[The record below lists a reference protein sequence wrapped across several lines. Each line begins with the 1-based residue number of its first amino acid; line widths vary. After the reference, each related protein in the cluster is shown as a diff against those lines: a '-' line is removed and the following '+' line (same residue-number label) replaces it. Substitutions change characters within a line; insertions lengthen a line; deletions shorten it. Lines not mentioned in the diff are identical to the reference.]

1 MLGDHAGMD
10 TGSRERLEACLG
22 QAREL
27 GFFGPGPVGVHIDH
41 ALGYA
46 EVLAPL
52 AAAVASVGRGIAIAD
67 LGSGGGAPGLVLALA
82 IESSELT
89 LIDGKASRCA
99 WLREACEMLEITD
112 RARVLEGEAQNLAH
126 KPGLRASFD
135 AVVAR
140 GFAPAATTAE
150 VAAGYLKVGGR
161 LVVSDPPD
169 GAARWDRLSD
179 VGLGFGPAESYQSR
193 GFAFMASTLSDAP
206 GERVPRQGASIRKRP
221 LF

>member
-10 TGSRERLEACLG
+10 TGSRGRLEACLG

-82 IESSELT
+82 IESS
-89 LIDGKASRCA
+89 
-99 WLREACEMLEITD
+99 
-112 RARVLEGEAQNLAH
+112 
-126 KPGLRASFD
+126 FD

-179 VGLGFGPAESYQSR
+179 VGLGFGPAESHQSR